1 MQLLLKSGSEYSLDQ
16 KGIVLQVIGQ
26 LQQEYIDK
34 VRDIFMED
42 EVKIVKNYSNIV
54 SIFTNQDEHL
64 NVTLIEEGWLKADLS
79 KIMDETQR

>member
-1 MQLLLKSGSEYSLDQ
+1 MKLLK
-16 KGIVLQVIGQ
+16 